1 MISKVKVK
9 SPTDCHILKDAKF
22 VLRIWCRARESLGDL
37 TAQVQPRTLSI
48 SGMDLP
54 MTQNAATKCRDFCLS
69 QIEPKSVEIKLNHSQ
84 IFCRVLVFDLGDMM
98 CRVPL

>member
-1 MISKVKVK
+1 M
-9 SPTDCHILKDAKF
+9 
-22 VLRIWCRARESLGDL
+22 GDL

-69 QIEPKSVEIKLNHSQ
+69 QIEPKSVEVKLNHSQ
-84 IFCRVLVFDLGDMM
+84 IFAEFLVLDLGAMM
-98 CRVPL
+98 CRRP